1 MVQQRRGAPSRFL
14 TIDIGGSG
22 LKAAVVD
29 RAGTMLTERVR
40 VRTPADLTPDELVDQ
55 LAALVTPLRPFD
67 RVSVGFPGVVKD
79 GVVVTA
85 PNLGTDRLAGLELRS
100 ALETRLECPTRVVND
115 AVLQGYAVVAGKG
128 VELVLTLGTGLGAV
142 VFNDGTPLP
151 VFELAHHP
159 FRKGKTYEELL
170 GNRGLERKGRRLWN
184 KRVKQALEELYA
196 LFRYDRVYMGG
207 GNATQIRF
215 AVNRRTTIVSN
226 QMGVRGGAA
235 LWEA

>member
-1 MVQQRRGAPSRFL
+1 MAPQRSTPSRFL

-40 VRTPADLTPDELVDQ
+40 VRTPSDLTPDELVGQ
-55 LAALVTPLRPFD
+55 LDALVTPLRPFD

-79 GVVVTA
+79 GIVVTA
-85 PNLGTDRLAGLELRS
+85 PNLGTDRLAGLELQS
-100 ALETRLECPTRVVND
+100 VLAARLDCPTRVAND
-115 AVLQGYAVVAGKG
+115 AEVQGYAVVERKG

-142 VFNDGTPLP
+142 VFNGGTPLP

-159 FRKGKTYEELL
+159 FRKGKTYEEVL
-170 GNRGLERKGRRLWN
+170 GNRALERRGRRRWN
-184 KRVKQALEELYA
+184 KRLQQALEELYA
-196 LFRYDRVYMGG
+196 LFRYDRVFLGG
-207 GNATQIRF
+207 GNATQVRF
-215 AVNRRTTIVSN
+215 ALNRRTTIVSN